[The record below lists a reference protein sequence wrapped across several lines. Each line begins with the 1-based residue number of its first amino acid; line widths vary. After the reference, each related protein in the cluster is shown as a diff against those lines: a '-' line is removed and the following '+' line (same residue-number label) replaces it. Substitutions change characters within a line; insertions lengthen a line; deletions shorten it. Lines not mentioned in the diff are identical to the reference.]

1 MRASGFSL
9 ALFSFHN
16 LNKGFP
22 VVIVAAGFLRIFL
35 SYLIKFLVK
44 HYDYAL
50 PSVRIA
56 GFFINFLIP

>member
-1 MRASGFSL
+1 M
-9 ALFSFHN
+9 
-16 LNKGFP
+16 
-22 VVIVAAGFLRIFL
+22 AAGFLRIFL